1 MFFSMISTRWQ
12 YRAIFFLALFFT
24 LPGPGWRRNDLV
36 CPPVI
41 PTDLLLG
48 PIPQCSVDG
57 VSSDICPVDIAVF
70 GIPVQCHGIAYVS
83 QRDDIIRHV
92 LGVKA
97 DTSDVRPSGKK
108 QELVKT

>member
-1 MFFSMISTRWQ
+1 MRQALMRFC
-12 YRAIFFLALFFT
+12 ALAGL
-24 LPGPGWRRNDLV
+24 GQRRNDLV

-41 PTDLLLG
+41 TTDLLLC

-57 VSSDICPVDIAVF
+57 VSGDICPVDVAVF
-70 GIPVQCHGIAYVS
+70 GIPVQCHGIAHVS
-83 QRDDIIRHV
+83 QRDDVIRHV